1 MKTLITILLSGWML
15 SSRAQEPLYEIK
27 NRGLATNIATGTQT
41 VVAGL
46 IFTTTVEGYT
56 KPVLGTITIK
66 GHNKVI
72 EINADGPYW
81 IEISELVKSRKKI
94 TMYCSAKNYKTQKRV
109 INFSNTN
116 SYQVNFELVPKK

>member
-1 MKTLITILLSGWML
+1 MFSGK
-15 SSRAQEPLYEIK
+15 AQAPLYELKIP
-27 NRGLATNIATGTQT
+27 GTQVNIATGTQT

-56 KPVLGTITIK
+56 KPVPGTITIK
-66 GHNKVI
+66 GHNKEI
-72 EINADGPYW
+72 KINADGPYW

-94 TMYCSAKNYKTQKRV
+94 TMYCSSKNFKTQKRV

-116 SYQVNFELVPKK
+116 AYQVNFELVPKK